1 MINHQDLNLKI
12 KEQLLLKIILFIQG
26 IKMMQFLQIGLIV
39 LWMGSQDISM
49 KIRNKLLYL
58 LINIKQEKKE

>member
-1 MINHQDLNLKI
+1 
-12 KEQLLLKIILFIQG
+12 
-26 IKMMQFLQIGLIV
+26 MMQFLQIGLIV